1 MTRTTVRA
9 CRLGA
14 WDARDSKEG
23 RRAATPGLV
32 GILELR
38 LDRVGVALLVVD
50 AYTGTKQSLFVCVRF
65 FGEQFFAMRLC
76 CLLER
81 CALRS
86 LALGKWRSHSTQ

>member
-1 MTRTTVRA
+1 MTGTTVRA

-14 WDARDSKEG
+14 WGARDSKEG

-50 AYTGTKQSLFVCVRF
+50 AYTSSK
-65 FGEQFFAMRLC
+65 
-76 CLLER
+76 
-81 CALRS
+81 
-86 LALGKWRSHSTQ
+86 

>member
-1 MTRTTVRA
+1 MTGPTVRA

-23 RRAATPGLV
+23 RRAATPGLE

-50 AYTGTKQSLFVCVRF
+50 AYTSSK
-65 FGEQFFAMRLC
+65 
-76 CLLER
+76 
-81 CALRS
+81 
-86 LALGKWRSHSTQ
+86 